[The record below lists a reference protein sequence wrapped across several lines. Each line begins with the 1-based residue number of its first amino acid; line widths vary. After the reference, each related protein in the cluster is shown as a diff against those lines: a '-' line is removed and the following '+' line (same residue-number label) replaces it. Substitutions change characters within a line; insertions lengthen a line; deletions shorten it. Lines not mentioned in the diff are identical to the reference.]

1 MTKEAEVDTMRASRS
16 TTDYRRRT
24 VLGWAVAGAVAVGAV
39 GCARTPTPLN
49 ESPNPSVPPRDTSRA
64 AGQHDVG
71 TPVAAIIAA
80 TAAFTMDT
88 RGEPFTAYVA
98 SGEPAQISLV
108 NTRSGRLVAS
118 EALNGGAGQSVST
131 RALATGAKDRRIY
144 IGLQDGRAYSY
155 DVDTHDLVELPGGP
169 AMSQDAYWNAAALD
183 DGRILFTTY
192 PTARLLAYDPE
203 EETWR
208 DFGRLGAKN
217 KYSMGISTV
226 RNIAYVG
233 TGTADPALWQVDTLK
248 GTKRRIPL
256 PESKTDVKRDF
267 VYDTAV
273 VGTRVFARVDSEQ
286 IIYAYDAQARKWGG
300 EISGAVR
307 GLAASEPGEPAAL
320 YWVGSG
326 GELHCTEVPS
336 DRDRVLAGGE
346 SVSTLRG
353 HAWQKITG
361 ERASLVTINVS
372 GDILRWD
379 GDNDELTRKSSAG
392 TPASV
397 QIRCLGV
404 ESQGSVLA
412 GGYGTTPYFVQLSS
426 DGEADVQYT
435 LRGQIESFGT
445 SGEDLLVGTY
455 PGANIHLLHGG
466 SDSFSA
472 PASSWSL
479 EHEQD
484 RPVAIEDLGEGR
496 AAIASIPVYGRS
508 GGALTFLQVDGGIE
522 KVVTNIAPNRSP
534 LTLAHF
540 KGRLYVGTGATGG
553 LGAVRDSGD
562 GTVLLVDAHSGQI
575 KETVIPVPGDATV
588 SALMFDADGLLWGWS
603 VDTIFELDPETL
615 KVKRKK
621 RYSKAR
627 DTKSFARGRN
637 LVDVGQQLAGCARGK
652 VFLIDKADLSRRD
665 IARGGNLVL
674 SGNRELYYSRGSKVY
689 RWSFEPG
696 ASA

>member
-1 MTKEAEVDTMRASRS
+1 M
-16 TTDYRRRT
+16 
-24 VLGWAVAGAVAVGAV
+24 
-39 GCARTPTPLN
+39 
-49 ESPNPSVPPRDTSRA
+49 
-64 AGQHDVG
+64 
-71 TPVAAIIAA
+71 AAIIAA
-80 TAAFTMDT
+80 TATFTRDT
-88 RGEPFTAYVA
+88 RGEPLTAYVA
-98 SGEPAQISLV
+98 SGEPAQMSLV
-108 NTRSGRLVAS
+108 NTRSGHLVSSA
-118 EALNGGAGQSVST
+118 ALNGGAGQSVST
-131 RALATGAKDRRIY
+131 RALATGAKDRKIY

-155 DVDTHDLVELPGGP
+155 DVDTRKLVKLPAGP
-169 AMSQDAYWNAAALD
+169 AMSRDAYWNAAGLD

-192 PTARLLAYDPE
+192 PTARLLAYDPKD
-203 EETWR
+203 ETWR

-256 PESKTDVKRDF
+256 PESKKNVKRDF

-273 VGTRVFARVDSEQ
+273 VGTHVFARVDSEDV
-286 IIYAYDAQARKWGG
+286 IYAYDAQERKWGG

-320 YWVGSG
+320 YWVSSS
-326 GELHCTEVPS
+326 GELHSTEVAS
-336 DRDRVLAGGE
+336 DRDHVLAGGE

-353 HAWQKITG
+353 HTWQKITG

-379 GDNDELTRKSSAG
+379 RDKDKLTQKSSAG
-392 TPASV
+392 TPAPV

-404 ESQGSVLA
+404 ESEGRVLV
-412 GGYGTTPYFVQLSS
+412 GGYGTTSYFVELSG
-426 DGEADVQYT
+426 DGAADVQHA

-445 SGEDLLVGTY
+445 SGDDLLVGTY
-455 PGANIHLLHGG
+455 PGAIIHLLHGG

-472 PASSWSL
+472 PVASWSL
-479 EHEQD
+479 EQGQD

-508 GGALTFLQVDGGIE
+508 GGALTFLHVEDGIE
-522 KVVTNIAPNRSP
+522 KAVTNIAPNRSP
-534 LTLAHF
+534 LTLAHS

-553 LGAVRDSGD
+553 LGTARDPGD
-562 GTVLLVDAHSGQI
+562 GTVILVDSHSGQI
-575 KETVIPVPGDATV
+575 EKTVIPVPGDATV
-588 SALMFDADGLLWGWS
+588 STLMFDADGMLWGWS
-603 VDTIFELDPETL
+603 VDTIFELDSETL

-627 DTKSFARGRN
+627 DTKSYARGRN

-652 VFLIDKADLSRRD
+652 VFLIDKADLTRRD

-674 SGNRELYYSRGSKVY
+674 SGNGELYYSRGSKVY
-689 RWSFEPG
+689 RWSFVSG